1 MKSDRILGLVTLAVA
16 IGMAALASQFQAPFS
31 YEPIGPARYPI
42 LVAILLG
49 LCGAWLVFRPGP
61 PVPWPQG
68 ALLRKIVLMFAALIA
83 YALVFEPLGFMVA
96 TALLT
101 VALGLLFDGAL
112 KRVIVGGVL
121 LGPGLYIL
129 FDRLLDV
136 VLPLGSLWG
145 FG

>member
-1 MKSDRILGLVTLAVA
+1 MKSDRILGAVTLAVA
-16 IGMAALASQFQAPFS
+16 IAMGALASQFQAPFS

-42 LVAILLG
+42 LLAILIG
-49 LCGAWLVFRPGP
+49 ACGAWLLVKPGP
-61 PVPWPQG
+61 PAPWPGG
-68 ALLRKIVLMFAALIA
+68 ALLRKVVLMFAALIG

-101 VALGLLFDGAL
+101 FALGLLFDGTW
-112 KRVIVGGVL
+112 KRVLVGGLL

-136 VLPLGSLWG
+136 VLPLGTLWA
-145 FG
+145 FR